1 MWPVVAGC
9 VCSRLWPGCGR
20 CGRLWPV
27 VARCGKLST
36 ASTESDKGAGIL
48 GTWRKVKE
56 PAITKEQSAITEQQ
70 SLTAIYVL
78 KGPDIYVLKGL
89 EPLDCLE
96 GHEIFLLTALGPG
109 GPPSCQNSLAGFSPS
124 CPNSLAGFLPSCRNS
139 NLGSPCR
146 VRETQVAF
154 AWQLAV
160 KAEAAPSSYHLPVV
174 CGSVWQPPIY
184 IYIYILA
191 MSILRPLQEISG
203 G

>member
-139 NLGSPCR
+139 NLGSPRR

-184 IYIYILA
+184 
-191 MSILRPLQEISG
+191 MSED
-203 G
+203 